1 MQSPHHKSRTLLLVG
16 ALHACT
22 HVYQVALLPLYLPIQ
37 KDLRLDN
44 VGQSTLLVTVM
55 MAAYFLPSY
64 PMGMLAD
71 RCSRKRLLAW
81 GLLIN
86 ALGFLGLAFASNYAA
101 ALACVIVAG
110 VGGSFFHPAA
120 TALVA
125 RLYPEATGRALG
137 LIGVGAS
144 VGFLAGPLYAGWRAA
159 QTGNWRAPV
168 LELGL
173 FGIVAAGAFAWLAE
187 EAPVAARERADGET
201 HADSG
206 AAVPAASVPPASRL
220 QTLGSPSETLGG
232 LGQAGTPAP
241 LPRPAPAR
249 LFPTPALW
257 ACFLTAAFAF
267 SLRDFAGS
275 SMGSLGSL
283 FLQHAHGF
291 TVRETGF
298 ALSGI
303 FLLSVVSNPLF
314 GHFSD
319 RGRKRW
325 TTLVLLIAAVM
336 IALFPRLPRAW
347 LAPALVLY
355 GFFFI
360 ANYPMVEAALMEA
373 VPDAVRGRVF
383 GLFITIGGLL
393 GNLSHW
399 VAGHWVKQLGAK
411 AGAPETYH
419 GYYLLLAALVLVSLL
434 GLPCL
439 QEIRNREHSR
449 QS

>member
-1 MQSPHHKSRTLLLVG
+1 MDSQHHQTRTLLLVG

-37 KDLRLDN
+37 KELQLAN

-71 RCSRKRLLAW
+71 RCSRKKLLGW

-86 ALGFLGLAFASNYAA
+86 ALGFVGLAFAPNYAA
-101 ALACVIVAG
+101 ALGCVVVSG
-110 VGGSFFHPAA
+110 LGGSFFHPAA

-125 RLYPEATGRALG
+125 RLYPATTGRALG
-137 LIGVGAS
+137 LIGIGAS
-144 VGFLAGPLYAGWRAA
+144 VGFFAGPFYAGWRAA
-159 QTGNWRAPV
+159 QTGNWRTPV

-187 EAPVAARERADGET
+187 EAP
-201 HADSG
+201 
-206 AAVPAASVPPASRL
+206 PAAPAEQIRR
-220 QTLGSPSETLGG
+220 
-232 LGQAGTPAP
+232 AP
-241 LPRPAPAR
+241 VK

-257 ACFLTAAFAF
+257 LCFLAAAVAF
-267 SLRDFAGS
+267 SLRDFAGT

-283 FLQHAHGF
+283 FLQNAHGF
-291 TVRETGF
+291 TVRETGL

-303 FLLSVVSNPLF
+303 FVLSVVSNPLF

-325 TTLVLLIAAVM
+325 TTFVLLIAAAM
-336 IALFPRLPRAW
+336 IAVFPHLPRRW
-347 LAPALVLY
+347 LAPALILY

-360 ANYPMVEAALMEA
+360 ANYPMVEAALMES

-393 GNLSHW
+393 GNVSHW
-399 VAGHWVKQLGAK
+399 VAGHWVKQLGDA
-411 AGAPETYH
+411 ARAPESYH
-419 GYYLLLAALVLVSLL
+419 GYYALLALLVLASLA

-439 QEIRNREHSR
+439 EALRRREHLDTPVAVPAPNP
-449 QS
+449 QTP